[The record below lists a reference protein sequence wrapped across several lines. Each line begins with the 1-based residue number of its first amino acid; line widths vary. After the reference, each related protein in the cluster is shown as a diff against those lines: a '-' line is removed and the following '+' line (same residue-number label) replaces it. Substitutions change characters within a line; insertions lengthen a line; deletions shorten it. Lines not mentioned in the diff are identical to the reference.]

1 MISRPRYFYTH
12 VIGITAVLVV
22 LAWTIGQSGLDLW
35 VAHLTYDDVALT
47 FTGRH
52 SYLLSLLADRL
63 LVALPLLAGAA
74 ALAVGLCGGVRPALK
89 AWRGIS
95 IAVLAVILAGP
106 LMAIA
111 LKHLTALPRP
121 HMLQIFGGRLAL
133 PTRFFAGNGQ
143 PSGGALPSSHA
154 AFGYTLLSLYFAGL
168 AAGSR
173 TLMRWGLVA
182 GVALGVGLSVLRVVQ
197 GAHFLSQTVWSAALI
212 WLLASLIFWPL
223 MARPPVRSGGIEQ
236 AGPGGVG
243 DKRGSAA

>member
-1 MISRPRYFYTH
+1 MISSQRYFFTH
-12 VIGITAVLVV
+12 VMGITAVLVL
-22 LAWTIGQSGLDLW
+22 LAWAIGQSGLDLR
-35 VAHLTYDDVALT
+35 VAHLTYDDVTLT
-47 FTGRH
+47 FTGRR
-52 SYLLSLLADRL
+52 SYLLALLADWL

-74 ALAVGLCGGVRPALK
+74 ALAVGLGSFIRPDLK

-106 LMAIA
+106 LAAMA

-133 PTRFFAGNGQ
+133 PVRFFAGNGQ

-168 AAGSR
+168 AAGR
-173 TLMRWGLVA
+173 RALMRWGLVA
-182 GVALGVGLSVLRVVQ
+182 GIALGASLSVLRIVQ
-197 GAHFLSQTVWSAALI
+197 GAHFLSQTVWSAAMI

-223 MARPPVRSGGIEQ
+223 MARYPAGSGGFERAAVTG
-236 AGPGGVG
+236 AGGE
-243 DKRGSAA
+243 RENAA